1 MAGMSRAYLVC
12 KQCGPSSWIF
22 QDRVG
27 SNPFCQKCGCQ
38 WPKVHRQQPNA
49 VSGAEWASRGGQPR
63 VWKDKGPKV
72 SRDRANAAPVGAAQK
87 ALSQV
92 WASLPV
98 TAQQAIEKAGWQP
111 RPLSPPP
118 GLGGKG
124 NREQEGRRQ
133 PKGGAGKGRGATGVQ
148 EAGAESRA
156 EVTKALF
163 ASVSDEQRELL
174 IQLGLKAPAEPPPD
188 LTALCKHHINSLP
201 AAIRQ
206 LVEDP
211 PEKPLTPQEV
221 MSDKAKKFKI
231 ATAEL
236 RDLIFKKSSLQLRI
250 DRHKEQFAKM
260 LEDMKAV
267 NESLDE
273 RQKLVSTL
281 QVELQSSVAAAPSPG
296 ALPEAAEALAKQVEA
311 MDVDQLEEYR
321 QRMFEAIDE
330 AVKRRRIAA
339 PGPKPEVP
347 NSGQQEQA
355 PNQGSEA
362 GDGKGRSRSRGRG
375 TQQG

>member
-12 KQCGPSSWIF
+12 KHCGPSSWIF

-38 WPKVHRQQPNA
+38 WPKVHRQQPSA
-49 VSGAEWASRGGQPR
+49 VSGAEWASRGAQPR

-72 SRDRANAAPVGAAQK
+72 SRDRASAAPVGAAQK

-111 RPLSPPP
+111 RSLSPPP

-124 NREQEGRRQ
+124 NRDQEGKRQ
-133 PKGGAGKGRGATGVQ
+133 PKGGAGKGRGAVDVQ

-188 LTALCKHHINSLP
+188 LTALCKHHINSSLP

-236 RDLIFKKSSLQLRI
+236 RDLIFKKSSLQLRL

-260 LEDMKAV
+260 LEDMKSV

-281 QVELQSSVAAAPSPG
+281 QVELQSSVAAAPTVE
-296 ALPEAAEALAKQVEA
+296 ALPEAAEAFAKQVES
-311 MDVDQLEEYR
+311 MEVDQLDDYR
-321 QRMFEAIDE
+321 QRMVDAIDE
-330 AVKRRRIAA
+330 AVKRRRTEA
-339 PGPKPEVP
+339 PVRPERSAPVP
-347 NSGQQEQA
+347 TGQE
-355 PNQGSEA
+355 PRKEVEEGEVKS
-362 GDGKGRSRSRGRG
+362 RSRSRGRG
-375 TQQG
+375 VQQG

>member
-38 WPKVHRQQPNA
+38 WPKVHWQQPSA
-49 VSGAEWASRGGQPR
+49 VSGAEWASRGAQPR

-72 SRDRANAAPVGAAQK
+72 LRDRASAAPVGAAQK

-111 RPLSPPP
+111 RSLSPPP

-124 NREQEGRRQ
+124 NLEQEGRRQ
-133 PKGGAGKGRGATGVQ
+133 PKGGAGKGRGAAGVQ

-174 IQLGLKAPAEPPPD
+174 IQLGLSAPAEPPPD

-231 ATAEL
+231 ATSEL
-236 RDLIFKKSSLQLRI
+236 RDLIFKKSSLQLRL

-281 QVELQSSVAAAPSPG
+281 QVELQSSVAAAPATE
-296 ALPEAAEALAKQVEA
+296 ALPEAAEAFAKQVES
-311 MDVDQLEEYR
+311 MEVDQLDDYR
-321 QRMFEAIDE
+321 QRMVNAIDE
-330 AVKRRRIAA
+330 AVKRRRTEA
-339 PGPKPEVP
+339 PVRPEQPTPVQT
-347 NSGQQEQA
+347 GQE
-355 PNQGSEA
+355 PEEGEVKS
-362 GDGKGRSRSRGRG
+362 RSRSRGRG
-375 TQQG
+375 AQQG